1 MISMEAEIPPTT
13 TIKERIFKDKKQN
26 EEQNTAPR
34 EYLKLVYHVDPIRSR
49 FLFPIFTP
57 FSTNYPRDRQ
67 PMTIFLFYSSHLCY
81 HLELLLLLSKSS
93 FPFSNLSFFSFSM

>member
-13 TIKERIFKDKKQN
+13 TIKERIFKDRKQN

-67 PMTIFLFYSSHLCY
+67 ATDDDFSLLFLPP
-81 HLELLLLLSKSS
+81 LLSS
-93 FPFSNLSFFSFSM
+93 